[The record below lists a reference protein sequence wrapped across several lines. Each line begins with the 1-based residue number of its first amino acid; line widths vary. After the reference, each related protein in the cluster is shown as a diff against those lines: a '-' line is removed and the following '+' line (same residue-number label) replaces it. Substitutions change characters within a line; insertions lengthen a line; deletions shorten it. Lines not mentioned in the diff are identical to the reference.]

1 VTTTLV
7 FQKIECTN
15 KLAELA
21 QKVRI
26 DVLEMVYGA
35 QSGHLGGSFSAA
47 EILVTLYYN
56 RLNVDPENPS
66 WPDRD
71 RFVLAKGHAAPAL
84 YVVLAGLGFFPRE
97 ELASLRQTGCI
108 LQGHPDMRKTPG
120 VEMSTG
126 SLGQGLS
133 TAVGMALAAQ
143 LDGKDYR
150 VWVLLGDGELNEG
163 QVWEAAAFAAGR
175 GLSNLT
181 AIVDYNKVQL
191 DGPTVEVLP
200 MEPVADKWRAFGW
213 HVVEADGHCVKD
225 LLRAYDEAVA
235 YNGGPTVILA
245 HTVKGKGVSFME
257 GQAAW
262 HGAAPNAQQYEQAMK
277 ELRRDLECSR

>member
-1 VTTTLV
+1 MTTTLV

-71 RFVLAKGHAAPAL
+71 RFVPEGHAAPAL
-84 YVVLAGLGFFPRE
+84 YVVLAGLGFFPARSWPPQADRVHPAGTPRHE
-97 ELASLRQTGCI
+97 EDPWR
-108 LQGHPDMRKTPG
+108 
-120 VEMSTG
+120 EMSTG

-150 VWVLLGDGELNEG
+150 VWCCWATASSTRARCG
-163 QVWEAAAFAAGR
+163 AAAFAAGR